1 VAPEVTLPM
10 ENAGQA
16 NINSADLVIL
26 YTTNPLYS
34 SVRDMSRMSRKV
46 IKFATVS
53 SLAQNTE
60 SPLIWPPMV

>member
-1 VAPEVTLPM
+1 MAPEVTLPM

-16 NINSADLVIL
+16 NINSADLVLL

-34 SVRDMSRMSRKV
+34 SVTDMSRKV

>member
-34 SVRDMSRMSRKV
+34 SVRDMSRKV